1 MARKTAIILAVLMLA
16 IVVWGLFL
24 EGGSTTIIINGQT
37 LTGPFKGAIGMAGVI
52 VAMVA
57 FFCAA
62 ILLLFVFAGIGIVI
76 LGAVVVVGLML
87 AWLMFPQLLMMLI
100 PLAIIWGFIALTR
113 HPSR

>member
-1 MARKTAIILAVLMLA
+1 MARKTAIILVVLMLA
-16 IVVWGLFL
+16 IIMWGLFF
-24 EGGSTTIIINGQT
+24 EGDATTIIINGQA
-37 LTGPFKGAIGMAGVI
+37 LSGPFKGAIGLTGMV

-62 ILLLFVFAGIGIVI
+62 ILLLFVFAGIGIVF
-76 LGAVVVVGLML
+76 LGAAVVVGLML

-113 HPSR
+113 RSSR